1 MSRAAAWP
9 LALLVLLL
17 VALPARADWLRPC
30 AAAADPGPRAIG
42 RMLMLAER
50 VRTALDASGRRL
62 ALVSR
67 AGLDLDRIGHRFS
80 HAGFSVRASAD
91 GPWSVRQ
98 LYYAC
103 EEGRSRLFDQGL
115 AGFLAGAER
124 PERGHLSVLLL
135 PLEAGADE
143 AALEAALLDAGR
155 SLEVLGAV
163 YSPNAHAFSS
173 RYQNCNQWA
182 IELIAAAGGAGGAG
196 PGREAAQAWLRRAGY
211 QPSRIELPL
220 WAVDLTRLV
229 PWLHH
234 DDHPPEDLAAG
245 HMQVSLPAALE
256 DFMRQRWPA
265 AERLQ
270 FCHAGARGVLRRGW
284 APLGDDCVPE
294 PGDEVFAL
302 E

>member
-1 MSRAAAWP
+1 MSRAAAWLP
-9 LALLVLLL
+9 LALLLLAPP
-17 VALPARADWLRPC
+17 VRADWLQPC
-30 AAAADPGPRAIG
+30 AAAPDPGPRAIG

-50 VRTALDASGRRL
+50 VRTELEASGRRI

-135 PLEAGADE
+135 PLEARADE
-143 AALEAALLDAGR
+143 AALEAALLDASR

-163 YSPNAHAFSS
+163 YSPNAHAFST

-182 IELIAAAGGAGGAG
+182 AELIAIAGGAA
-196 PGREAAQAWLRRAGY
+196 PGREAAQVWLRRAGY

-270 FCHAGARGVLRRGW
+270 FCHAGARGVLRRGG
-284 APLGDDCVPE
+284 APLSDDCVADARA
-294 PGDEVFAL
+294 GDEVFAL

>member
-1 MSRAAAWP
+1 MIRAAAWP
-9 LALLVLLL
+9 LALLIPLLL
-17 VALPARADWLRPC
+17 LALPARADLLRPC
-30 AAAADPGPRAIG
+30 AVAPDPGPRAIG

-50 VRTALDASGRRL
+50 VRSTLESSGRRV

-124 PERGHLSVLLL
+124 PERGHLSVVLL
-135 PLEAGADE
+135 PREARADE
-143 AALEAALLDAGR
+143 AALETALLDAGR

-163 YSPNAHAFSS
+163 YSPNAHAFST

-182 IELIAAAGGAGGAG
+182 IELIAAAGGAG
-196 PGREAAQAWLRRAGY
+196 PGREAAQAWLRRTGY

-229 PWLHH
+229 PWLHR
-234 DDHPPEDLAAG
+234 DDHPAEDLAAG
-245 HMQVSLPAALE
+245 RMQVSLPAALE
-256 DFMRQRWPA
+256 DFLRQRWPA
-265 AERLQ
+265 AERLA

-284 APLGDDCVPE
+284 APLSDDCMPE